1 MMASVRSNRPK
12 PQEGA
17 GTAQQVV
24 EVPLHAMA
32 MEVMENKEGGDLKD
46 LTERRFLSSSKV
58 LEM

>member
-1 MMASVRSNRPK
+1 MASVKNNRQK
-12 PQEGA
+12 PQDGA
-17 GTAQQVV
+17 EAVHQVV